1 MEGITALTVGG
12 VAELEGLVETVCNAV
27 SSVHTARAYSRA
39 LRAFLAWYAEKPCGF
54 CRATVQAYRAHLE
67 ADGARPATVNQSLS
81 AIRKLAEEARA
92 NGWLDDSVARGIIEL
107 RGLRQLGVRQG
118 NWLTKAQTVKL
129 LDAPDAESLKGKRDR
144 VVLGL
149 LVGAGLRRDE
159 AARVTVEQ
167 IQEREGRPVILD
179 MAGKGKRIRTVPV
192 PRWLAEDIGV
202 WREAA
207 AIAEGFLLRAVDKT
221 GRMAGNSDGHHLSSS
236 GLWRIVKQ
244 YAREVGKPELAPH
257 DLRRTFSKLAEKGG
271 AGLRQIQKA
280 LGHSSIQT
288 TEKYLGDGLDLENA
302 ACDCLGV
309 K

>member
-1 MEGITALTVGG
+1 MASTTALAVGG
-12 VAELEGLVETVCNAV
+12 VVELDRLIPLVCDAV
-27 SSVHTARAYSRA
+27 TSVHTARAYSRA

-67 ADGARPATVNQSLS
+67 ADGARPGTVNQSLS

-167 IQEREGRPVILD
+167 IQEREGRPVIVD
-179 MAGKGKRIRTVPV
+179 MFGKGKRVRTVPL
-192 PRWLAEDIGV
+192 PRWLAADIAA

-207 AIAEGFLLRAVDKT
+207 GIEEGFLLRPVDKA
-221 GRMAGNSDGHHLSSS
+221 GRLAGDHISPS

-244 YAREVGKPELAPH
+244 WAKQIGKPELAPH

-271 AGLRQIQKA
+271 AGLRQIQLT
-280 LGHSSIQT
+280 LGHSSVQT
-288 TEKYLGDGLDLENA
+288 TERYLGSGLDLEQA

-309 K
+309 KS

>member
-1 MEGITALTVGG
+1 MTSTTALMVGG
-12 VAELEGLVETVCNAV
+12 TVELESLIPVVCDAV
-27 SSVHTARAYSRA
+27 TSVHTQRAYSRA
-39 LRAFLAWYAEKPCGF
+39 LRAFLVWYAEKPCGF

-67 ADGARPATVNQSLS
+67 ADGAKPSTVNQALS

-107 RGLRQLGVRQG
+107 RGLRQLGIRQG

-129 LDAPDAESLKGKRDR
+129 LEAPDAATLKGKRDR

-192 PRWLAEDIGV
+192 PRWLATDIGV

-207 AIAEGFLLRAVDKT
+207 AIAEGFLLRPVDKA
-221 GRMAGNSDGHHLSSS
+221 GRMASGDGHMS
-236 GLWRIVKQ
+236 
-244 YAREVGKPELAPH
+244 P
-257 DLRRTFSKLAEKGG
+257 
-271 AGLRQIQKA
+271 AG
-280 LGHSSIQT
+280 
-288 TEKYLGDGLDLENA
+288 
-302 ACDCLGV
+302 V
-309 K
+309 